1 MGSSSVGE
9 ARAHP
14 GGGTEGYH
22 RGLGTGRAARGSLA
36 CGGGSLPSG
45 ARAAAVCVCVCVCA
59 RAHPTPVCPGGPAPA
74 WTLPPVGSALT
85 RCLGLPVPRP
95 LGGGSSVC
103 VSCFPL
109 SEGSHACNLGPPP
122 HPVPSSGHLPRA
134 TSRGP
139 ASQAGFS
146 VFIFK
151 QPLLRVPAH
160 GTSWGSLQHWGCGTG
175 MMMLTMFP

>member
-1 MGSSSVGE
+1 MRPGPILVGVLRGTTGVWGQE
-9 ARAHP
+9 GLHGDHSHVEEGACPRVP
-14 GGGTEGYH
+14 GP
-22 RGLGTGRAARGSLA
+22 LL
-36 CGGGSLPSG
+36 
-45 ARAAAVCVCVCVCA
+45 CVCVCVCA

-85 RCLGLPVPRP
+85 WCLGLPVPRP